1 MPYQLSPTSISVY
14 MYIIAIS
21 EGVSKISNFMQV
33 ASALSGR
40 RGPYGVAEYN
50 FMLNKGMLNELQEA
64 LTQFTGAKFS
74 GVAPGSGSGENP
86 PPVCYVIFVV
96 SNNCTLDCYCTSSK

>member
-1 MPYQLSPTSISVY
+1 M
-14 MYIIAIS
+14 
-21 EGVSKISNFMQV
+21 
-33 ASALSGR
+33 
-40 RGPYGVAEYN
+40 AEYN

-86 PPVCYVIFVV
+86 PPVCYFCV
-96 SNNCTLDCYCTSSK
+96 SNNSRLLLYGFVRSGFMIS